1 MPSADTDVPRLLADL
16 AERVATASPDQR
28 GALWRL
34 AEPGRQLDANL
45 VRLPADG
52 AVEEHMEPD
61 LDVLLLVVEG
71 SGTLYSEGR
80 SQPLTPGALAWLP
93 HGSRR
98 ALRASSAGLA
108 WLTVHRRRPGMTIRS
123 GPPAD
128 SALTAPS
135 VPSVPSVPTVR
146 TDEGGEGGESACW
159 LNRVCPGCGRL
170 AEGTAPVFCSQC
182 GERLEVA

>member
-1 MPSADTDVPRLLADL
+1 MPPTGSDVPRLLADL
-16 AERVATASPDQR
+16 TECVAAASPDQR

-52 AVEEHMEPD
+52 AVEEHAEPD

-80 SQPLTPGALAWLP
+80 PQPLTPGALAWLP

-98 ALRASSAGLA
+98 ALHASSRGLA

-123 GPPAD
+123 APPAD
-128 SALTAPS
+128 PAPADR
-135 VPSVPSVPTVR
+135 PT
-146 TDEGGEGGESACW
+146 GGGDPACW
-159 LNRVCPGCGRL
+159 LDRVCPACGRL
-170 AEGTAPVFCSQC
+170 AEGAAPAFCSRC
-182 GERLEVA
+182 GERLEVV